1 MNIEQI
7 CIVLF
12 CILQVAITVIVMLLY
27 LNRDKKWKFNPNEYR
42 FVPDKDK
49 KWNLNVM
56 LQGMTDQGVLWIV
69 AALYLFFIIMMEIV
83 LIWGVPEHL
92 RDAGYPWIVIVFPF
106 LSIGILVGAFLL
118 ISRERQKK
126 DYVKTLLRNSLP
138 YANCKS
144 DELEAVL
151 GNEIKDGILIHTK
164 RVNFSQN
171 YIFIS
176 RSRMVFS
183 PIAIPLNSIEQIRYA
198 GHNRGGIFIV
208 QAVLKDERIVEMSFS
223 NLASNKF
230 IAMINYFNIHIK
242 W

>member
-1 MNIEQI
+1 
-7 CIVLF
+7 
-12 CILQVAITVIVMLLY
+12 MLLY

-144 DELEAVL
+144 DELV
-151 GNEIKDGILIHTK
+151 
-164 RVNFSQN
+164 
-171 YIFIS
+171 Y
-176 RSRMVFS
+176 
-183 PIAIPLNSIEQIRYA
+183 
-198 GHNRGGIFIV
+198 
-208 QAVLKDERIVEMSFS
+208 
-223 NLASNKF
+223 
-230 IAMINYFNIHIK
+230 
-242 W
+242 

>member
-83 LIWGVPEHL
+83 LIW
-92 RDAGYPWIVIVFPF
+92 
-106 LSIGILVGAFLL
+106 
-118 ISRERQKK
+118 
-126 DYVKTLLRNSLP
+126 
-138 YANCKS
+138 
-144 DELEAVL
+144 
-151 GNEIKDGILIHTK
+151 
-164 RVNFSQN
+164 
-171 YIFIS
+171 
-176 RSRMVFS
+176 
-183 PIAIPLNSIEQIRYA
+183 
-198 GHNRGGIFIV
+198 
-208 QAVLKDERIVEMSFS
+208 
-223 NLASNKF
+223 
-230 IAMINYFNIHIK
+230 
-242 W
+242 